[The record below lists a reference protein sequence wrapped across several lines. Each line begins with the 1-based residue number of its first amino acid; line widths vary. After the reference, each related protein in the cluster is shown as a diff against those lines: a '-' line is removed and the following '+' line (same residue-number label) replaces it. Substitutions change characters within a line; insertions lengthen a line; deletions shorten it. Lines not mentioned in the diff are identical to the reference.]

1 MGPSEK
7 SFDQVKAI
15 LGKLDRSIDQLR
27 AKRLTPPAPE
37 RAVVPATPAAAA
49 LVPPANS
56 SHAPQPQRSA
66 FGRATP
72 LPPRG
77 N

>member
-7 SFDQVKAI
+7 SFNQVKAI

-27 AKRLTPPAPE
+27 AARVSPSTPTGPLPTL
-37 RAVVPATPAAAA
+37 VPA
-49 LVPPANS
+49 
-56 SHAPQPQRSA
+56 APSKGTGRAGGPA

-72 LPPRG
+72 LPPRD
-77 N
+77 

>member
-7 SFDQVKAI
+7 SFDQVKSI

-27 AKRLTPPAPE
+27 AKRTSPAVPEPAP
-37 RAVVPATPAAAA
+37 RVQSTPAQAIPAAI
-49 LVPPANS
+49 PS
-56 SHAPQPQRSA
+56 SRASSV

-72 LPPRG
+72 LPPRT